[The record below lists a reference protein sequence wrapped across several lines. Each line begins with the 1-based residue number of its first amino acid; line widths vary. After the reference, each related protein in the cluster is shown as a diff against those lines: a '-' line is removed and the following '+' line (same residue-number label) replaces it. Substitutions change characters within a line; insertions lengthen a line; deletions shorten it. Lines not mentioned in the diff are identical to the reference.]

1 MTLAERQAAVDA
13 WIGSRLGSVGAMQA
27 SRLAADGRYWQ
38 GAWTHD
44 APPVDGPGEAPNL
57 GRTINGRPSWAA
69 VGAGALIPNPARARV
84 SVDEYA
90 HPDGRGWI
98 IRVQFSH
105 DGETWQRLWGFG
117 PAAADLVAGWHVHSD
132 ALDPAG

>member
-44 APPVDGPGEAPNL
+44 APPVDGPDA
-57 GRTINGRPSWAA
+57 I
-69 VGAGALIPNPARARV
+69 
-84 SVDEYA
+84 VDI
-90 HPDGRGWI
+90 D
-98 IRVQFSH
+98 
-105 DGETWQRLWGFG
+105 
-117 PAAADLVAGWHVHSD
+117 DLTQTG
-132 ALDPAG
+132 